1 MLVVIVGL
9 GKALSYYSTSSI
21 SACLH
26 YFVIFIWDTLSFVET
41 DMKKKVSHIFYY
53 CIINLTYLRM
63 WVNFFLYQTSWIAS
77 EDNVQQLSNK
87 KLSLQYII
95 TLQNA
100 TIYCKFCTF
109 SWYNLGNVNLIFVE
123 FATIRVRSSLK
134 SYFCWN

>member
-1 MLVVIVGL
+1 MLVVSWFRESTIIL
-9 GKALSYYSTSSI
+9 FNFFNFSLLALFCYFHLRYSLI
-21 SACLH
+21 CRNW
-26 YFVIFIWDTLSFVET
+26 YE
-41 DMKKKVSHIFYY
+41 KKVSHIFYY

-63 WVNFFLYQTSWIAS
+63 WVNFFLYQTSWLAS

-87 KLSLQYII
+87 KLSLQYKI

-109 SWYNLGNVNLIFVE
+109 SWYNLGYVNLIFVE
-123 FATIRVRSSLK
+123 FATIRVRSSHK

>member
-1 MLVVIVGL
+1 MLVGL

-41 DMKKKVSHIFYY
+41 DMKKRWV
-53 CIINLTYLRM
+53 TYFITVLSI
-63 WVNFFLYQTSWIAS
+63 WPIWECESTFFLYQTSWLAS

-87 KLSLQYII
+87 KLSLQYKI

-109 SWYNLGNVNLIFVE
+109 SWYNLGYVNLIFVE
-123 FATIRVRSSLK
+123 FATIRVRSSHK